1 MPRGAEVGA
10 QLTRLLLALA
20 LICGSVALV
29 VPRPAVSQEIDPAAE
44 EAFFAGV
51 ALLEAGDPAGAIA
64 KLDQALRIDKQ
75 LRRVHYYRAQAWA
88 RLGDIAE
95 ARADIAAYS
104 AFPLT
109 DAEKRQLAELRVE
122 VDQRAEQIGT
132 AEPPDR
138 PVRPSP
144 GTPEETTGPDGIS
157 LLRDAE
163 AALAR
168 GDCVGAEEGA
178 QAALQADN
186 TLTRAFLVKS
196 LALECQGEN
205 ERALT
210 VIGMYEELR
219 AGQPEDPVA
228 SRARERMQ
236 AAIAGETPSEPAVA
250 EPSWRVLGD
259 DDRIQG
265 IFNQEFGLPMARAV
279 SVRTRRLWVAGVGP
293 AEVGRPRMSIG
304 GSTARVERA
313 WVGGR
318 DGMVWTRLRVFER
331 GGIETVGWFVR
342 SFAELYR
349 EVEATAGAP
358 DIVRGLDGTP
368 EAPENAKAALKGLKK
383 LEVRWKDEDGD
394 VISLRLGRC
403 TVTGDISPVHPE
415 NAPCVELVA
424 RSGTWEVP
432 KGDERATKAA
442 ARIEAP
448 GLLLPDVSGGIG
460 VGMGPSLWV
469 LNYQTSSTVAI
480 GAEVGLDVNVRLAL
494 GPAVFGAGWT
504 LSLAGYGNFN
514 GAVPPFADN
523 RITGYIG
530 LRDRP
535 RQPTMTDIMLGFGVV
550 PEANGAA
557 PAFSFRVLSQVRTA
571 PIGRFYVSFE
581 PYVVVGTDITLVP
594 LRFSVGGL
602 FGTKQRPMRPR

>member
-1 MPRGAEVGA
+1 MV
-10 QLTRLLLALA
+10 RLLLTLA
-20 LICGSVALV
+20 LLCGGVLLA
-29 VPRPAVSQEIDPAAE
+29 VPTTAVSQEIDPAAE

-88 RLGDIAE
+88 RLGDIDE
-95 ARADIAAYS
+95 ARADIAAYA

-109 DAEKRQLAELRVE
+109 DAERRQLAELRVE
-122 VDQRAEQIGT
+122 VDQRAQQIGT
-132 AEPPDR
+132 AQPPDR
-138 PVRPSP
+138 PVRPGP
-144 GTPEETTGPDGIS
+144 GTVEETTGPDGIS

-168 GDCVGAEEGA
+168 GDCVGAEAGA

-228 SRARERMQ
+228 ARARERIE
-236 AAIAGETPSEPAVA
+236 AALAGEAPSEPAVA

-265 IFNQEFGLPMARAV
+265 VFNQEFGLPMARAV
-279 SVRTRRLWVAGVGP
+279 SVRTRRLWVPGVGP

-313 WVGGR
+313 WVGGQ
-318 DGMVWTRLRVFER
+318 DGMTWTRLRVFER
-331 GGIETVGWFVR
+331 SGIETVGWFVR

-349 EVEATAGAP
+349 EVEESAGAP
-358 DIVRGLDGTP
+358 DIARGLKGTP
-368 EAPENAKAALKGLKK
+368 EAPEDAKWALKGVRRI
-383 LEVRWKDEDGD
+383 EVRWKDEDGD

-403 TVTGDISPVHPE
+403 TVTGDSSPVHPE

-424 RSGTWEVP
+424 RSGAWTP
-432 KGDERATKAA
+432 PGGDDRATKAA

-448 GLLLPDVSGGIG
+448 GRLLPDVSGGLG
-460 VGMGPSLWV
+460 VGFAPSFWALDFR
-469 LNYQTSSTVAI
+469 NNTTAAI

-494 GPAVFGAGWT
+494 GPMVFGAGWT
-504 LSLAGYGNFN
+504 LSVTGYTNFS
-514 GAVPPFADN
+514 GGVGPFPDN
-523 RITGYIG
+523 RITGYFG
-530 LRDRP
+530 VRDRP
-535 RQPTMTDIMLGFGVV
+535 RQPTMTDIMLGIGVV
-550 PEANGAA
+550 PELGGPA

-581 PYVVVGTDITLVP
+581 PYVVVGTDLTIVPVRFTL
-594 LRFSVGGL
+594 GGL
-602 FGTKQRPMRPR
+602 FGTKQRPERPR